1 MKAISN
7 LVLLGGGG
15 LLLALLLGAVPPG
28 PALETQ
34 EEQYRE
40 RQTLDP
46 EQDAWVD
53 QARPPE
59 AGPLDE
65 LDEARRLLAVG
76 EPKDARKLLEAWLET
91 NYDSDRYYEGVLL
104 LGETWFESRE
114 FWRAVERFQ
123 EVAENAAG
131 GLFHRANE
139 RCVDVARAFLSG
151 QKRIVWRILRLPAYD
166 EGLEILDRVW
176 QREPGT
182 RLGEVALKLRAD
194 HYYKSGDVDLA
205 QDEYANLVQ
214 QFPSGRYVQLA
225 MLRTA
230 QAAEA
235 AFPGVKFDERPLIEA
250 QERYRQLSAAF
261 PAYARHEK
269 VDERLEGIRQTRAD
283 KDLDIARWYQHT
295 GRSDAAEYYY
305 RLILTDWPGTLA
317 AVEAQARLQAMGV
330 EMSEPATQ
338 ESGS

>member
-1 MKAISN
+1 M
-7 LVLLGGGG
+7 LLGGSG
-15 LLLALLLGAVPPG
+15 LLLVLLLGAAPPG
-28 PALETQ
+28 PALDTQ

-40 RQTLDP
+40 RQLLDP
-46 EQDAWVD
+46 EQDTWVD
-53 QARPPE
+53 QARPPT

-65 LDEARRLLAVG
+65 LDEARRLLAIG
-76 EPKDARKLLEAWLET
+76 QPRQARKLLEPWLVA
-91 NYDSDRYYEGVLL
+91 NYDHDRYYEGVLL

-151 QKRIVWRILRLPAYD
+151 QKRIVWRIMRLPAYD

-214 QFPSGRYVQLA
+214 QFPGGRYVQLA

-250 QERYRQLSAAF
+250 QERYRQLRGAF
-261 PAYARHEK
+261 PAYAQSEN
-269 VDERLEGIRQTRAD
+269 VDARLEGIRQTRAD
-283 KDLDIARWYQHT
+283 KDLDIARWYQRT

-305 RLILTDWPGTLA
+305 RLILNDWPGTLA
-317 AVEAQARLQAMGV
+317 AVEAQAHLQAMGV
-330 EMSEPATQ
+330 KVPAPAD
-338 ESGS
+338 EEGGS